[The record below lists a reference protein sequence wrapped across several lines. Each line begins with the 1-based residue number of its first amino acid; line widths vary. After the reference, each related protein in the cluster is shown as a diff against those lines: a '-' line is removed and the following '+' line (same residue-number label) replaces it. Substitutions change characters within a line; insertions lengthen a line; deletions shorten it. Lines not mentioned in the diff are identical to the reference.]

1 MQRKSKS
8 FSVEIKKSRALG
20 QRHPLSPKRS
30 FKTRSAEAT
39 PISEK
44 QEPQAVAEPAVA
56 RRLLP
61 SLIKPIQGF
70 PEPVVP
76 VRRSRSSALATRRS
90 EKELEPSEPASEEA
104 EPAQAPIVSE
114 GVPQTGYVTVT
125 VEHAWPMHEVVPR
138 ESLPPEP
145 SSATTKSRRPR
156 IKTSRVGEPVMVAEP
171 SSASEMTQPLLTATS
186 KISSHRLTKRQAAA
200 KQLPR
205 HERWKRRLHPA
216 TW

>member
-8 FSVEIKKSRALG
+8 FSVEIKKSRVPG

-44 QEPQAVAEPAVA
+44 EEPQAVAEPAVA

-61 SLIKPIQGF
+61 SLIKTMQVY

-90 EKELEPSEPASEEA
+90 EKELEPSEPASKEA
-104 EPAQAPIVSE
+104 EPAQALIVPE
-114 GVPQTGYVTVT
+114 AVPQAGYVTVT
-125 VEHAWPMHEVVPR
+125 VEHAWPVHEAEPR

-145 SSATTKSRRPR
+145 SSATTKSRGPR
-156 IKTSRVGEPVMVAEP
+156 IKTPRVGEPAMVAEP
-171 SSASEMTQPLLTATS
+171 SSDSEVTQPSLTATS
-186 KISSHRLTKRQAAA
+186 TISSHRLTKRQAAA
-200 KQLPR
+200 EQLPR